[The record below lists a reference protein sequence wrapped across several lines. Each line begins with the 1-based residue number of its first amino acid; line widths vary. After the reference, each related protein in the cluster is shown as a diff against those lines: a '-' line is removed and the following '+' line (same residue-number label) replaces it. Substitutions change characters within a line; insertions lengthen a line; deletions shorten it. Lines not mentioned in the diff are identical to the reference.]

1 MKSSS
6 KNKILL
12 LIAIILIGIISAL
25 IYRMNYKIVEVEYND
40 MQYHTWV
47 HNPDQVLIN
56 KYSDFVNGKYGIS
69 EVFKDEEKYNEFIN
83 EYELEDLQL
92 LHDFNNNNYV
102 IVMFYVGYGSIKFDN
117 SFNTKNKVLK
127 FTLNQRRGDY
137 YIADSGNYDSAYEI
151 ELPKSVDSVT
161 IEYNIDNSIKYDD
174 PPTYVDK
181 QIIYIYPEK
190 DMDITIKLGSDDLLT
205 HTYPKYDN
213 EWNVHVDTTGNI
225 YDYKTNRNYYALY
238 WEGIDNTKLDMSEG
252 FVVKGEDT
260 TKFLE
265 EKLELLGLNEKE
277 IDEFIMYWLPK
288 LEDNKYNFI
297 RFRTNDEIN
306 NYMPIEFSKEPDTLI
321 RVMVDFKPL
330 DKKIKVKE
338 QKLEKTE
345 REGFTIVEWGAR
357 LN

>member
-1 MKSSS
+1 M
-6 KNKILL
+6 KNKTKKCPSCNVDLPVNNNFCTKCGFRFNSPSTKNNKPKDNSTKTAL
-12 LIAIILIGIISAL
+12 TIILVIILA
-25 IYRMNYKIVEVEYND
+25 IV
-40 MQYHTWV
+40 
-47 HNPDQVLIN
+47 
-56 KYSDFVNGKYGIS
+56 
-69 EVFKDEEKYNEFIN
+69 VFIWFIWPS
-83 EYELEDLQL
+83 
-92 LHDFNNNNYV
+92 
-102 IVMFYVGYGSIKFDN
+102 IVAPIK
-117 SFNTKNKVLK
+117 K
-127 FTLNQRRGDY
+127 
-137 YIADSGNYDSAYEI
+137 
-151 ELPKSVDSVT
+151 P
-161 IEYNIDNSIKYDD
+161 
-174 PPTYVDK
+174 
-181 QIIYIYPEK
+181 IIYIYPEQ
-190 DMDITIKLGSDDLLT
+190 DMDITVKLGNDDLLT

-238 WEGIDNTKLDMSEG
+238 WEGKDNTKLDMSEG

-260 TKFLE
+260 TRFLE